1 MSHNIIKTRDMEGFH
16 KHQYHNEHS
25 VTRRPLTV
33 FAVAVGKKEKQ
44 RCPRR
49 LQHVYFEF
57 TSQANVL
64 QPDAFHRQAAHK
76 AHTAHTSH
84 KAYTRYAVSN
94 RK

>member
-1 MSHNIIKTRDMEGFH
+1 MSHNIIKTRDKEGFH
-16 KHQYHNEHS
+16 KHQYHNAQS

-33 FAVAVGKKEKQ
+33 FAVAVGKKKKQ

-49 LQHVYFEF
+49 LQ
-57 TSQANVL
+57 QDNVL
-64 QPDAFHRQAAHK
+64 QPGAFHRQAAHK

-84 KAYTRYAVSN
+84 TEHTCYVVSN

>member
-16 KHQYHNEHS
+16 KHQNHNEHS

-33 FAVAVGKKEKQ
+33 FAVAVGKKEKR
-44 RCPRR
+44 RCPKL

-64 QPDAFHRQAAHK
+64 QLDAFHRQAVQKAHK
-76 AHTAHTSH
+76 AHTSHTAHTC
-84 KAYTRYAVSN
+84 YAVSN